1 MGAEPTS
8 CPCGCGAGFPAV
20 VAAREQ
26 GLREGTLGLAPAR
39 KLAGREHA
47 AAYLLSGMPGA
58 GKSTV
63 ARLLAL
69 HFDRSAHLDIDMV
82 YHHFTVAGLVPP
94 AEPASEAGGQAL
106 LAAVNAADMARN
118 YVAAGFVCVL
128 EGAITRRSHIL
139 ACQQA
144 VAPHPLHL
152 VVLAPAAEVSE
163 ERDARRSGKHVA
175 AHFRHL
181 RPALD
186 SELAGFG
193 LWIDNS
199 NQSPLGTAQMILAH
213 RAQAVLP

>member
-1 MGAEPTS
+1 
-8 CPCGCGAGFPAV
+8 V
-20 VAAREQ
+20 VAAREE
-26 GLREGTLGLAPAR
+26 GLREDTLGAAPAR
-39 KLAGREHA
+39 KLPGREHA
-47 AAYLLSGMPGA
+47 AAYLLSGVPGA

-63 ARLLAL
+63 ARVLAL
-69 HFDRSAHLDIDMV
+69 HFDRSAHIDIDMV

-106 LAAVNAADMARN
+106 LAAVNAGSMARN

-128 EGAITRRSHIL
+128 EGAITTRSHVL

-144 VAPHPLHL
+144 IAPHPLHL
-152 VVLAPAAEVSE
+152 VVLAPPARVSD

-181 RPALD
+181 RPVLG
-186 SELAGFG
+186 SELAGLG

-213 RAQAVLP
+213 RAQALLP

>member
-106 LAAVNAADMARN
+106 LAAVNAAGMARN

-181 RPALD
+181 RPVLD
-186 SELAGFG
+186 SELAGLG